1 MKDGYFS
8 NSMIRPSKR
17 NLLCDTSHDDDEDTG
32 RISST
37 VLVQQPK
44 KHEAILKMKTPM
56 VSICIPPPSRDGSLP
71 SLPGPPATSLLRT
84 RSLGR
89 KSVTFDTTEI
99 RKFPIMLDSSRKGDA
114 ALTIGWKHHDTE
126 VTTVQD
132 FDMERAFHG
141 TGNAR
146 LLCKQERAAVLNRCG
161 YSRSDILRHL
171 AGQDIQ
177 KEKEAIKDP
186 KMFSKMKRKIKK
198 LSRSVTV

>member
-1 MKDGYFS
+1 MFVNK
-8 NSMIRPSKR
+8 MIRSSAS
-17 NLLCDTSHDDDEDTG
+17 NLLCDSDDDDDDTG
-32 RISST
+32 RVSST
-37 VLVQQPK
+37 ILIPKHPK
-44 KHEAILKMKTPM
+44 KESILKMKTQLD
-56 VSICIPPPSRDGSLP
+56 SICHCSTPSRKDLA
-71 SLPGPPATSLLRT
+71 LPGPPPMKGLLRT

-146 LLCKQERAAVLNRCG
+146 MLCKHERAAVLNRCG
-161 YSRSDILRHL
+161 YSRNEIFRHL
-171 AGQDIQ
+171 LTGQDCK
-177 KEKEAIKDP
+177 KEKEVKDP
-186 KMFSKMKRKIKK
+186 KTFSKVKRTMKKI
-198 LSRSVTV
+198 SRSVTI